1 MIGLMQFFQ
10 VGDEILEINGGNAE
24 IMSHAEAVNTIRN
37 CAETA
42 RLLICNNLCNLSF
55 LVRIVI
61 CTNSSLGET
70 TSSRKIDFVFVI
82 ENNETVDSN
91 QNINPLTSAY

>member
-1 MIGLMQFFQ
+1 MNEKSTMIGLIQLLQ

-42 RLLICNNLCNLSF
+42 RLLIRRPLQP
-55 LVRIVI
+55 IVSGK
-61 CTNSSLGET
+61 NRYLNEQQLG
-70 TSSRKIDFVFVI
+70 RNDFK
-82 ENNETVDSN
+82 
-91 QNINPLTSAY
+91 LKH